1 MAMTDERA
9 MLMMKNYLDTDM
21 NMGYGKKPK
30 KKKMAKGKKNY
41 KRRA

>member
-9 MLMMKNYLDTDM
+9 MLMMKNYLDM
-21 NMGYGKKPK
+21 GMGYGKKPK
-30 KKKMAKGKKNY
+30 KKKMAKGKKSY